1 MALSLPPLRS
11 DKTAD
16 FGKQKLPV
24 LLLSAKSGDAMA
36 AAHPV
41 TKAALE
47 GGAPH
52 VIAQALR

>member
-1 MALSLPPLRS
+1 LSLPPLRS